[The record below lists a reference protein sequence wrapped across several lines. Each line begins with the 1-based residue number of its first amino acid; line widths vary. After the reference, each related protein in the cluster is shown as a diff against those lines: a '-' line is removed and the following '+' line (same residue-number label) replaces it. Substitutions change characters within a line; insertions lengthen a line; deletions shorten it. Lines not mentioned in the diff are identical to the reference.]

1 MPPLAWSRP
10 VWWLFVKEVK
20 AKRFRFLFL
29 FSRASKSLPLI
40 FTRSRSFVFID
51 PKNTRLACLYIGRQL
66 TIIFL
71 QITTSLLDFQ
81 NSLWLKKRSCVSKVL
96 ISLMVKRRWNGLL
109 DISEQSNLERI
120 YYEQKHVYQYLNLKW
135 LLHIMRR
142 PPPSLTPLC
151 TIFSPFPRPTP
162 WKRARNSCKGGA
174 TFEFWFLSTLAPFFV
189 FLCEFFLGHPSSFN
203 YLIDGVSRAINIC
216 KKNDFFKIR

>member
-1 MPPLAWSRP
+1 MVVRERS
-10 VWWLFVKEVK
+10 E
-20 AKRFRFLFL
+20 
-29 FSRASKSLPLI
+29 SLGKTISISFFI
-40 FTRSRSFVFID
+40 FTLLKIPSSHFHTKQIFCLYRS
-51 PKNTRLACLYIGRQL
+51 KEYQACLSLYRATADHIF
-66 TIIFL
+66 FL
-71 QITTSLLDFQ
+71 QITTSLLAFQ
-81 NSLWLKKRSCVSKVL
+81 NLLWLKKRSCVSKVL

-120 YYEQKHVYQYLNLKW
+120 YYEQKHVHQYLNLKW

-189 FLCEFFLGHPSSFN
+189 FLCEFILGNPSSFN
-203 YLIDGVSRAINIC
+203 HLIDGMWRAINVS
-216 KKNDFFKIR
+216 